1 MNREEYQQLIHK
13 VSDGMATDNEL
24 ALYNRYFHAYQ
35 KSEEWEESEMGP
47 QQELKLK
54 LDQLVFEQIR
64 LRPTLSLKPLIFKI
78 AIAAVLFIAVG
89 IFLYP
94 HLRPLVKENEIAK
107 KAVIVPGGNK
117 AYLTLGNGKRIEL
130 NDASRGQLAKEAGVE
145 IRKTGDGQLVY
156 SIKEQP
162 ASDQTLINTI
172 ETPKGGRYQVLLPD
186 GTKVWLNAASKLTY
200 PVSFTAKDSRK
211 VELNGEAYFEVAKND
226 RLPFR
231 VKTALQEIEVLGTH
245 FNVMAYD
252 DEKIIKTTLLEGAV
266 KVAANHK
273 QSLLYPGQQAD
284 LNRENQQIR
293 ITTAVKNKSVAWKN
307 GYFMFTGDTIEDI
320 MKQVGR
326 WYDLEVEYRGNMS
339 NKQFGGTY
347 SMDKDIHELMK
358 GLELTGMIHYKIE
371 GRRIIVMD

>member
-1 MNREEYQQLIHK
+1 
-13 VSDGMATDNEL
+13 MATDQEL

-64 LRPTLSLKPLIFKI
+64 LKPTLSLKPLIFKL
-78 AIAAVLFIAVG
+78 AIAAVVFIAVG

-162 ASDQTLINTI
+162 ASGQVLINTI

-200 PVSFTAKDSRK
+200 PVSFTGKDSRR
-211 VELNGEAYFEVAKND
+211 VELTGEAYFEVARNE
-226 RLPFR
+226 RLPFK
-231 VKTALQEIEVLGTH
+231 VKTVFQEIEVLGTH

-252 DEKIIKTTLLEGAV
+252 DEKIIRTTLLEGAV
-266 KVAANHK
+266 KVAAHQQ

-284 LNRENQQIR
+284 LNRANQHIR
-293 ITTAVKNKSVAWKN
+293 ISTAVKNKSVAWKN
-307 GYFMFTGDTIEDI
+307 GYFMFTGDTIEEI

-326 WYDLEVEYRGNMS
+326 WYDLEVEYRGNLN